1 MHELRTCDFCGAD
14 AVGVFEMLPPAFTPA
29 DDQRRIVLCDSCRET
44 LTDAVKPLLDR
55 LDADASVDVAD
66 DAPAETGANVTTDTG
81 PEGSVG
87 DTNATEAVG
96 AEPEPSPSIP
106 DDYDAVDASEGEDG
120 DGDEDGDED
129 ENKDEGAETED
140 STDGETTAV
149 DAADSSDEDVLAE
162 EPNETD
168 AEDIGPEP
176 PNFRKV
182 IRILQNRE
190 FPVERAEVEALASGA
205 YDLDDQQVAD
215 IFDYA
220 IKRGLLEED
229 GKMLRKA

>member
-29 DDQRRIVLCDSCRET
+29 DDQRRIVLCESCRET

-87 DTNATEAVG
+87 DASATEAVG
-96 AEPEPSPSIP
+96 AEPEPSPSTP
-106 DDYDAVDASEGEDG
+106 DDYDAVDASEDGDRNGDG
-120 DGDEDGDED
+120 DGNGDED
-129 ENKDEGAETED
+129 EATETED
-140 STDGETTAV
+140 STDGETTEA
-149 DAADSSDEDVLAE
+149 DPADSTDEDVLAE
-162 EPNETD
+162 DPGETD

-190 FPVERAEVEALASGA
+190 FPVERTEVEALASGA
-205 YDLDDQQVAD
+205 YDLDDEEVAD

-229 GKMLRKA
+229 GRMLRKA